1 MSTEELKEYLGIV
14 VDMEKSIFLQRSLIS
29 KTNQEIE
36 QLKIPKSIPD
46 PVKPSEP
53 MRPTPP
59 SKTGF
64 GWIIFAALA
73 LPFFEPTL
81 GIGLLIAAGVV
92 SDYLGSLRFIFLV
105 PTLYFLIVVSY
116 YFSKEKRECD
126 SIKSEHVKNME
137 EYHNQMKKY
146 QEAIESIRRQRQ
158 QNQVERETR
167 ALFLKT
173 QICEIEKRLAISEVH
188 LKTIYD
194 KNIIF
199 PKYRNFAMVASL
211 YEYISAGRCSTLEG
225 PEGAYNILE
234 TEMRLDRITCQLDQ
248 VITHLDKI
256 QKNQFMLF
264 SAVQDANCRMGKI
277 LDSSTHLAERLDAY
291 YQNSLQLNEQAT
303 ELNAHIAELQKTS
316 ELTAYQTE
324 RAKKELEYMNRM
336 DYLTGRNDGVF
347 WNHPP
352 V

>member
-1 MSTEELKEYLGIV
+1 MSTEKLQEYLGIV
-14 VDMEKSIFLQRSLIS
+14 VDMEESIFLQRSLIS

-36 QLKIPKSIPD
+36 HLKIPKSIPD

-53 MRPTPP
+53 VHPTTP

-64 GWIIFAALA
+64 WGIVFGALA
-73 LPFFEPTL
+73 LPFFEPIL
-81 GIGLLIAAGVV
+81 GVGLLIAAGVV
-92 SDYLGSLRFIFLV
+92 SDYLGSFHFMFLV
-105 PTLYFLIVVSY
+105 PTLYFLIVVFY
-116 YFSKEKRECD
+116 YFSKEKREYD
-126 SIKSEHVKNME
+126 SIKTEHMKKME

-146 QEAIESIRRQRQ
+146 QEDFESVRRQRQ
-158 QNQVERETR
+158 QNQVERETKT
-167 ALFLKT
+167 LFLKA
-173 QICEIEKRLAISEVH
+173 QIREIEKRLAISEMH
-188 LKTIYD
+188 LETMYN

-211 YEYISAGRCSTLEG
+211 YEYISAGRCLMLEG

-291 YQNSLQLNEQAT
+291 YQSSLRLNEQAA

-347 WNHPP
+347 WNQPP